1 MVARSNF
8 NVMATILRSWSYRY
22 QWLYDTISWFSALA
36 VGGLSRFHQLPL
48 EGLTLGKGAEVLD
61 LCCGSGQAT
70 GYLTQRYGQV
80 TGLDA
85 SPKSIERARR
95 NVPEADY
102 VEGWAESLP
111 FEAER
116 FDLVHTSVA
125 LHEMTAEQ
133 LEQIFQGV
141 YRVLKPGGAFAF
153 VDLHQPSN
161 PLMVPGLYAFM
172 ALFETE
178 TAWRL
183 VKTDLA
189 EMLKKYGFEVQR
201 HQFYGGGSLQVL
213 QAVKPV

>member
-1 MVARSNF
+1 
-8 NVMATILRSWSYRY
+8 MATILRSWSYRY
-22 QWLYDTISWFSALA
+22 QWLYDTISWASALA
-36 VGGLSRFHQLPL
+36 VGGISRFHQLPL
-48 EGLTLGKGAEVLD
+48 QGLALGQDAEVLD

-70 GYLTQRYGQV
+70 GYLTQRYDHV

-85 SPKSIERARR
+85 SPKSIGRARR

-102 VEGWAESLP
+102 VQAWAESLP
-111 FEAER
+111 FEDQR

-133 LEQIFQGV
+133 LDQIFREV
-141 YRVLKPGGAFAF
+141 YRVLKPGGVFAF
-153 VDLHQPSN
+153 VDLHQPKN

-189 EMLKKYGFEVQR
+189 QLVEKFGFKVQK
-201 HQFYGGGSLQVL
+201 HELHGGGSLQVM
-213 QAVKPV
+213 QAVRPA